1 MFNLDVFDKA
11 KICSTNCNTE
21 NPCSV
26 YCVGCGRSC
35 HLACHKVPDQ
45 MVASVGSIPK
55 NNRVN
60 AYFGE
65 CSYIRLVC
73 DNCANLLISN
83 VPKNGK
89 PCFLSLFNELA
100 KKKSEV
106 IDITDTDSHQ
116 NQRNKRKKSDDCDAE
131 TNDVNSEMIEM
142 KRLLEKCMMKLNNV
156 EIAATKTI
164 TNKLNEIENTQK
176 STLAKLQSNGHA
188 LEAINTKFDRNA
200 TSIDDGMQKGFNRL
214 SELTERLCTPLN
226 TPRQG
231 NQRFGSNRASSMRKY
246 AMDNRARNNFPNGTP
261 TSKTFG
267 GPSIPTESGTA
278 IGDVGLF
285 GPAVPR
291 KLNFNAGE
299 NQLSS
304 GGPRK
309 EFRHEHAIYIR
320 YVDSSITPAKMTEI
334 MLRNEQIKGAFDLN
348 PEVIEVTRLVKNRF
362 TEAEIAQRRFGV
374 SYRIGCSPELYN
386 LVSEK
391 AIWASH
397 WEIRPWDKHYGNNEH
412 NGQRS
417 GDTNFLA
424 SAGVQKPM
432 VR

>member
-1 MFNLDVFDKA
+1 MFNLDVLDKA
-11 KICSTNCNTE
+11 KICSTNCNPD
-21 NPCSV
+21 NPCAV

-45 MVASVGSIPK
+45 MITSVSAIPK

-60 AYFGE
+60 GYFGE

-100 KKKSEV
+100 KKKNEV
-106 IDITDTDSHQ
+106 IDITDTDTRQS
-116 NQRNKRKKSDDCDAE
+116 QRNKRKKSDECDAE
-131 TNDVNSEMIEM
+131 LTDGNSEMTEM
-142 KRLLEKCMMKLNNV
+142 KRLLEKCIVKLNNV
-156 EIAATKTI
+156 ETAATKTI
-164 TNKLNEIENTQK
+164 ANKLNEIENAQK

-188 LEAINTKFDRNA
+188 LEVINTKFDRNA

-214 SELTERLCTPLN
+214 SELTEKLCTPLN
-226 TPRQG
+226 TPH
-231 NQRFGSNRASSMRKY
+231 RFGSSRASSMRKY
-246 AMDNRARNNFPNGTP
+246 AMDNRARNNYLNGTP
-261 TSKTFG
+261 TSKPFG
-267 GPSIPTESGTA
+267 GPNIPTESGTA
-278 IGDVGLF
+278 TGDEGLF

-291 KLNFNAGE
+291 KLNFNAGD
-299 NQLSS
+299 NQRSG

-309 EFRHEHAIYIR
+309 EFRHENAIYIR
-320 YVDSSITPAKMTEI
+320 FVDSSITPAKMTEI
-334 MLRNEQIKGAFDLN
+334 MMRNEKIKEAFDIN

-374 SYRIGCSPELYN
+374 SYRIGCSSELFK
-386 LVSEK
+386 VVGEK
-391 AIWASH
+391 EIWASH
-397 WEIRPWDKHYGNNEH
+397 WEIRPWDKHYGNNDH

-424 SAGVQKPM
+424 AAGVHQNM
-432 VR
+432 ER